1 MVPNSTLAPRT
12 PTITHCQLTVN
23 LIEANG
29 LLNLPSQWT
38 TLDTI
43 YISQCKEGVRV
54 LVFLATILYGTLA
67 FFMEVKERT

>member
-1 MVPNSTLAPRT
+1 MKHPPPVVGTLVAALRSEWRGHT
-12 PTITHCQLTVN
+12 SET
-23 LIEANG
+23 NG
-29 LLNLPSQWT
+29 LLNSPSQWT

-67 FFMEVKERT
+67 FFMEVKERP